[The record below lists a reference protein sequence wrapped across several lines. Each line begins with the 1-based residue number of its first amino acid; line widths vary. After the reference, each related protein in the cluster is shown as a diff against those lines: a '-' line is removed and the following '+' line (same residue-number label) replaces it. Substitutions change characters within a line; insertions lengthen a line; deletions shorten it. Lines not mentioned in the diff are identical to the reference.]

1 MVEGRHLNVSTINI
15 WWDKLN
21 CGNFDS
27 SDRGSVAPATF
38 DNWDGW
44 LSALSSIVVN
54 LGLQLSGSEGSGGH
68 SSTQLSYLPCALIL
82 SELEKIISMLNLV
95 GALGGKAAPRGFA
108 SKCLFD
114 MNVSFGSVVEAYTE
128 ILSDVQQVENAA
140 TEEDVVAATSLP
152 FVQLGPTES
161 VANGIVAT
169 SADVSAANEAFHVQL
184 LESSFSVVVEWF
196 KHTMASSLHH
206 LSGGSAS
213 GRSAEAP
220 ELYYFLQKVGYG
232 SAGMS
237 ESKSTDVILS
247 GRQSSVNSKSQLDRY
262 LEVADYLL
270 AKLQRSAGA
279 NASRAVSLQEQSKK
293 IRVLEKQFLANR

>member
-1 MVEGRHLNVSTINI
+1 M
-15 WWDKLN
+15 
-21 CGNFDS
+21 
-27 SDRGSVAPATF
+27 P
-38 DNWDGW
+38 
-44 LSALSSIVVN
+44 LSSFVDYQTFVN

-220 ELYYFLQKVGYG
+220 E
-232 SAGMS
+232 
-237 ESKSTDVILS
+237 SKSTDSTI
-247 GRQSSVNSKSQLDRY
+247 G
-262 LEVADYLL
+262 
-270 AKLQRSAGA
+270 GP
-279 NASRAVSLQEQSKK
+279 ASEL
-293 IRVLEKQFLANR
+293 